1 MRTLVEIHM
10 FLRIFKWSSHKDFKL
25 VQATRKEETG
35 VPRAGRKTLSGGHGC
50 KVCIECGKSYTPN
63 KEKDGKV
70 DALQS

>member
-1 MRTLVEIHM
+1 
-10 FLRIFKWSSHKDFKL
+10 L